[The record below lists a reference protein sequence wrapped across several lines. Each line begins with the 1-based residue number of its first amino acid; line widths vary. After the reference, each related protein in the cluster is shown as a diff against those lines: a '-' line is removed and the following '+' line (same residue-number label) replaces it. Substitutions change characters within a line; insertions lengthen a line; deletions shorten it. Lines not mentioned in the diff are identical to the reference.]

1 MVEIK
6 LNLSV
11 RGAGEE
17 LEAAVDNLSL
27 DIKDLE
33 LEQYVL
39 FGGKSQFD
47 KLEENLEER
56 RDELESENRHVQKDK
71 VEDCLTQLEKGMRIY
86 HEEGNTVDM

>member
-1 MVEIK
+1 MQEK
-6 LNLSV
+6 
-11 RGAGEE
+11 
-17 LEAAVDNLSL
+17 NLSL

-56 RDELESENRHVQKDK
+56 RDELTSENRHVQKTK
-71 VEDCLTQLEKGMRIY
+71 
-86 HEEGNTVDM
+86 